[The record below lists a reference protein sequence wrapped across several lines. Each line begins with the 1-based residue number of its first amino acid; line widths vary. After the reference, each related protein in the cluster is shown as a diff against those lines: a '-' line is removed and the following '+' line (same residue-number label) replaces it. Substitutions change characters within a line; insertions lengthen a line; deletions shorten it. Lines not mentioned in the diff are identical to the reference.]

1 MSEEHFSIRKQ
12 LEEMQQELSKVSK
25 ELNKLTVVNEMLH
38 QDRCNS
44 STKLDKLESEFTQL
58 KGGLTLLKAVAG
70 VFGASAVSFC
80 TWIVSSNY
88 ENTTAIQAV
97 NERYAVLSEKVD
109 NSRTDIN
116 QISLALEKLNGK

>member
-25 ELNKLTVVNEMLH
+25 ELTKLTVVNEMLH
-38 QDRCNS
+38 QERYNS
-44 STKLDKLESEFTQL
+44 STKLDKLESEFTEL
-58 KGGLTLLKAVAG
+58 KGGLTLLKATAG
-70 VFGASAVSFC
+70 VFGASAVAFC
-80 TWIVSSNY
+80 TWIVSNNY
-88 ENTTAIQAV
+88 GNTTAIQAV

-116 QISLALEKLNGK
+116 QNSLALEKLSGK